1 MLLQEPPSRRP
12 TADTEDTLKPA
23 TVADPPL
30 QAPLPP
36 TALRPQSPSA
46 PSLSRGVLLRTVFHL
61 CDVDGDGF
69 LNSDE
74 MQRFARQKGF
84 DGTQA
89 EWLDEYNIL
98 CREVN
103 VDPAKGI
110 DVLVLERLAND
121 ASSCGCYC
129 DDGELQ
135 AMRARLEQA
144 DKTKLE
150 VPFLPHGL
158 IKDEAGLVKT
168 VSLKDMPAPEEGTSA
183 ALRSRTDLVH
193 EVFTTCDADGDGRLT
208 CWEMRRFADWT
219 GFQGDA
225 QAWNNEYR
233 LLCLDHKA
241 DPSAGVDLTL
251 FTEMVSDD
259 SDSGCYCTNSEL
271 QSMLAQWRR
280 EELGPRNMTSA
291 GLSTTR

>member
-1 MLLQEPPSRRP
+1 
-12 TADTEDTLKPA
+12 
-23 TVADPPL
+23 
-30 QAPLPP
+30 
-36 TALRPQSPSA
+36 
-46 PSLSRGVLLRTVFHL
+46 
-61 CDVDGDGF
+61 
-69 LNSDE
+69 

-89 EWLDEYNIL
+89 EWIDEYDLL

-121 ASSCGCYC
+121 AGSCGCHC
-129 DDGELQ
+129 NDGELR

-144 DKTKLE
+144 DKTELE
-150 VPFLPHGL
+150 APLLPPGL
-158 IKDEAGLVKT
+158 IKDEASGALKT
-168 VSLKDMPAPEEGTSA
+168 VSLKDMPAAEEGANA
-183 ALRSRTDLVH
+183 ALRSRRDLIL
-193 EVFTTCDADGDGRLT
+193 EAFATCDADGDGRLS
-208 CWEMRRFADWT
+208 CCEMRRFADFT

>member
-1 MLLQEPPSRRP
+1 
-12 TADTEDTLKPA
+12 
-23 TVADPPL
+23 
-30 QAPLPP
+30 
-36 TALRPQSPSA
+36 
-46 PSLSRGVLLRTVFHL
+46 VFHL

-69 LNSDE
+69 LNYDE

-84 DGTQA
+84 DGTEA
-89 EWLDEYNIL
+89 EWMEEYDML

-110 DVLVLERLAND
+110 DVLILERLAND

-129 DDGELQ
+129 TDGELR

-144 DKTKLE
+144 DKAKLE
-150 VPFLPHGL
+150 APFPTTGL
-158 IKDEAGLVKT
+158 IKEEAPAVVKP
-168 VSLKDMPAPEEGTSA
+168 VSLQDMPVAEEGVNA
-183 ALRSRTDLVH
+183 ALRSRTDLVR
-193 EVFTTCDADGDGRLT
+193 EVFAVCDADGDGRLT

-233 LLCLDHKA
+233 LLCADHKA

-251 FTEMVSDD
+251 FTEIVSDD

-271 QSMLAQWRR
+271 QSMLAQWRQ
-280 EELGPRNMTSA
+280 EELGRALAT
-291 GLSTTR
+291 